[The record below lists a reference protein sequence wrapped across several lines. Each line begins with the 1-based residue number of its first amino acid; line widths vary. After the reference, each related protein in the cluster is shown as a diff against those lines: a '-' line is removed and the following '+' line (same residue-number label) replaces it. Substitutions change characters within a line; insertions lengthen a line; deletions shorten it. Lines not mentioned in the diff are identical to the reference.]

1 MSRLGVLG
9 ASIALMSTF
18 GVATHLLIQQSP
30 APVTQ
35 EPTRVLLTWTADPA
49 RSATVTWRTDGAVES
64 AVAQISVASA
74 DPRFANTAQTVNAVT
89 ETVALTENANASYHK
104 VTFGDLQPETRYSYR
119 VGDGKTWSE
128 WFDFTTAAASGKP
141 LTFIYFGDA
150 QNAVKSMWSRVIRQ
164 ASTDAPNA
172 DFMLHAGDLINI
184 ADADNEWGEW
194 FYAGG
199 WLHSTIPSIAV
210 PGNHEYKGGQ
220 LSKFWKPQ
228 FEYPRNG
235 VEGLEDTC
243 FYIDVQGVRI
253 IGMNSLEKR
262 QEQAE
267 WLEKVLSN
275 NPNKWTMITFHY
287 PMFSTAKGRDNKEL
301 RELWMPIIQKNQVDM
316 VLQGHDHTYG
326 RMNVPTGVS
335 TQYAGTMYLVS
346 VSGPKMYAVGDDA
359 KSTMTRTAQNTQLYQ
374 IINVDGDLLTYKAY
388 TAVGEVYDAFTL
400 RKTPQGNRLTSAPG
414 LPADRSGALSE

>member
-1 MSRLGVLG
+1 
-9 ASIALMSTF
+9 MSTF

-74 DPRFANTAQTVNAVT
+74 DPRFVNTAQTVNAVT

-104 VTFGDLQPETRYSYR
+104 VTFADLQPETRYSYR

-210 PGNHEYKGGQ
+210 PGNHEYKSGQ

-267 WLEKVLSN
+267 WLERCSRTT
-275 NPNKWTMITFHY
+275 PT
-287 PMFSTAKGRDNKEL
+287 SGR
-301 RELWMPIIQKNQVDM
+301 
-316 VLQGHDHTYG
+316 
-326 RMNVPTGVS
+326 
-335 TQYAGTMYLVS
+335 
-346 VSGPKMYAVGDDA
+346 
-359 KSTMTRTAQNTQLYQ
+359 
-374 IINVDGDLLTYKAY
+374 
-388 TAVGEVYDAFTL
+388 
-400 RKTPQGNRLTSAPG
+400 
-414 LPADRSGALSE
+414 

>member
-1 MSRLGVLG
+1 
-9 ASIALMSTF
+9 
-18 GVATHLLIQQSP
+18 
-30 APVTQ
+30 
-35 EPTRVLLTWTADPA
+35 
-49 RSATVTWRTDGAVES
+49 
-64 AVAQISVASA
+64 
-74 DPRFANTAQTVNAVT
+74 VNAVT
-89 ETVALTENANASYHK
+89 ETVALTENAYASYHK
-104 VTFGDLQPETRYSYR
+104 VTFADLQPETRYSYR

-210 PGNHEYKGGQ
+210 PGNHEYKSGQ

-301 RELWMPIIQKNQVDM
+301 RELWMPIIQKHQVDM

-374 IINVDGDLLTYKAY
+374 IINVDGDMLTYKAY

-400 RKTPQGNRLTSAPG
+400 RKTPQGSRLTSAPG